1 VNFHDS
7 NVDFVTIAFVYH
19 VVFVLS
25 CKFLSTLLTVSLSMH
40 PSIHPSQTVFWK
52 RLLVAELKHQSAMAA
67 ASASSA
73 SAADA
78 AEKEKDDVSFVWD
91 DLKEVPVDAAEIE
104 KMFSAAAPAKSAAAP
119 AAAPAGMDLSISSSS
134 GDIVLVFLHLNRTC
148 DCCCCCCFARL
159 S

>member
-1 VNFHDS
+1 MSHCRFQSLKLVPVH
-7 NVDFVTIAFVYH
+7 IAH
-19 VVFVLS
+19 
-25 CKFLSTLLTVSLSMH
+25 CVSHPPTH

-78 AEKEKDDVSFVWD
+78 AEKEKDDASFVWD

-119 AAAPAGMDLSISSSS
+119 AAAPAGMDLSVF
-134 GDIVLVFLHLNRTC
+134 VLLGVSCFFSVFLHSNRTC
-148 DCCCCCCFARL
+148 DCCCCFARL